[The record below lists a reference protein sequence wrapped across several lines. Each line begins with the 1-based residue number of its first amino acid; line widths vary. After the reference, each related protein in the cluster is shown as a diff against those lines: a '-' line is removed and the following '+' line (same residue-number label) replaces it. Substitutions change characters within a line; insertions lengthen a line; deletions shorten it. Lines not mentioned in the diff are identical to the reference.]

1 MAASNPEVTD
11 VCAVCGAKSNLKR
24 CSRCQGVMYCGREHQ
39 SQHWKQH
46 KKICRAKL
54 AARTD
59 ESDTQTA
66 DEKGHRSQSRGQP
79 SSTADLLEREF
90 DERPL
95 NLIKPCQTWT
105 KDLDDVAAHS
115 AGKLRQDGF
124 CVLDG
129 LLDDD
134 EIARILEDVR
144 RVDGSGAMKSGEL
157 AGGRA
162 SSDDKEKVTKPTVRG
177 DRIIWLQGSEPE
189 YPNIGT
195 LINFIDTLVG
205 KFNPYFEGETVI
217 KGRTK
222 AQVACY
228 PGNGAGYIRHVDNPG
243 KDGRRITA
251 LFYLNKQWD
260 VQTQGGNLRL
270 FPGDKDQYLDIT
282 PLANR
287 LLLFWSDRRNP
298 HEVQPANDMRYA
310 ITVWYY
316 DAVER
321 EQARMDKVHEDMA
334 KIRGD
339 IALLELEV
347 AKAEK
352 ERVASELDKK
362 SKSAVE
368 KLSDEELQAFACMV
382 RGHPDP
388 SAVLT
393 EMGLITSIQELLLAT
408 LKDKGLL

>member
-1 MAASNPEVTD
+1 MVSFMSKVNPQSPKMAASNPEVTD
-11 VCAVCGAKSNLKR
+11 ICAVCGAKSNLKR
-24 CSRCQGVMYCGREHQ
+24 CSRCQGVWYCSREHQ
-39 SQHWKQH
+39 SQNWKQH
-46 KKICRAKL
+46 KKICRAKS
-54 AARTD
+54 AAQSVQ
-59 ESDTQTA
+59 SDTQSA
-66 DEKGHRSQSRGQP
+66 AGKGHVSQS
-79 SSTADLLEREF
+79 AVDLLEREF

-95 NLIKPCQTWT
+95 KPIEPCQTRT
-105 KDLDDVAAHS
+105 KDLDDVARHS
-115 AGKLRQDGF
+115 VGRLRQDGF

-134 EIARILEDVR
+134 QIDRILEDVR
-144 RVDGSGAMKSGEL
+144 RVDGSGGMKAGEL
-157 AGGRA
+157 AGGRT
-162 SSDDKEKVTKPTVRG
+162 SGDDREKRTKSAVRG
-177 DRIIWLQGSEPE
+177 DRIIWLQGTEPD

-205 KFNPYFEGETVI
+205 KFNRYLEGETVI

-222 AQVACY
+222 
-228 PGNGAGYIRHVDNPG
+228 
-243 KDGRRITA
+243 
-251 LFYLNKQWD
+251 
-260 VQTQGGNLRL
+260 TQGGNLRL
-270 FPGDKDQYLDIT
+270 FPGDKDQYLDIA

-352 ERVASELDKK
+352 ERVASELENK

-393 EMGLITSIQELLLAT
+393 EMGLIPGIQELLLAT
-408 LKDKGLL
+408 LKDKDLL